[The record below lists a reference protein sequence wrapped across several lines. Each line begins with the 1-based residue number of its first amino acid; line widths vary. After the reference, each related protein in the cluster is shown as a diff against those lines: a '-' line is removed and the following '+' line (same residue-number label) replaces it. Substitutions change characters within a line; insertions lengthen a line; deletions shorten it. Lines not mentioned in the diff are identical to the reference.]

1 VQSAYYQLKPG
12 KVFFKRFSKAIGKDA
27 QGEYFG
33 NCNSLQT
40 LKYLLLYCKH
50 ASKGFAQAL
59 AYPITHF
66 QYNQGKSCSGRIP
79 KRNKDCYS
87 QVASTSRRYLRAYF
101 NNTIAYQ
108 GGIYKTGR
116 NAQC

>member
-50 ASKGFAQAL
+50 YAQERRVLAKALHRPWLTLSLLFNTTKERAALVGFLKETKIAIARWLVPAGAL
-59 AYPITHF
+59 
-66 QYNQGKSCSGRIP
+66 
-79 KRNKDCYS
+79 
-87 QVASTSRRYLRAYF
+87 
-101 NNTIAYQ
+101 
-108 GGIYKTGR
+108 
-116 NAQC
+116 